1 MIVACLLIAG
11 CGSPQVDDPSDAGG
25 GTDPNAAPTTEPAP
39 ASTEPVPTVRSTA
52 SSPETG
58 TAGPTSPAEV
68 EALIP
73 IVEVRT
79 GPRESPAPYFGQQ
92 DQSGGAA
99 AAADGFSPATGDEQ
113 FCWAVEVINRRPQP
127 IDELEE
133 VVVAGEYFRAID
145 RFAPPDAIPH
155 LRALI
160 EFTTT
165 IAAQGSFTEAD
176 EFDGDHPVAAAFASM
191 NTLVDQR
198 CLGLA

>member
-1 MIVACLLIAG
+1 MGLARGFTIVACLLIAG
-11 CGSPQVDDPSDAGG
+11 CGSPQADDPSDAAS
-25 GTDPNAAPTTEPAP
+25 GTDPNTVPTTAPAP
-39 ASTEPVPTVRSTA
+39 ASTE
-52 SSPETG
+52 TG
-58 TAGPTSPAEV
+58 TANPTSLAEV

-73 IVEVRT
+73 VVEVRT

-92 DQSGGAA
+92 DPSGGAA

-127 IDELEE
+127 IDEFEE
-133 VVVAGEYFRAID
+133 VVVAGEYFRAIEL
-145 RFAPPDAIPH
+145 FAPPDAIPH

-165 IAAQGSFTEAD
+165 IAEQGSFTEAD
-176 EFDGDHPVAAAFASM
+176 EVDGDHPVAAAFASM
-191 NTLVDQR
+191 NSLVDQR